1 MYFPSGI
8 LGVGFKR
15 FGSEEKLLAD
25 PIHHLFEVYVQIN
38 RIIEE
43 EKEVEKKAAEAAGVK
58 QVSL

>member
-1 MYFPSGI
+1 M
-8 LGVGFKR
+8 
-15 FGSEEKLLAD
+15 AD